1 MPVGVMIYDMPVLGI
16 RTPVRSIE
24 MKLSRTWLVCT
35 LAALLPLTASA
46 AADYYLR
53 IEGGKGESRVVHC
66 TEGSCLVGLAPGS
79 YTVSMCDAQGKVV
92 PVNAHLEY
100 TVVTARESSSGMATG
115 KRMHKPLTLTM
126 ELGRSAAPAGAAPS
140 NSIAID
146 EPGVQVV
153 IGVDA
158 PSVDAAVARIGKSR
172 SNIQNN

>member
-1 MPVGVMIYDMPVLGI
+1 MN
-16 RTPVRSIE
+16 
-24 MKLSRTWLVCT
+24 LSQKWLVCT
-35 LAALLPLTASA
+35 ATMLLPLTASA

-53 IEGGKGESRVVHC
+53 IDDVKGKSSVVHC
-66 TEGSCLVGLAPGS
+66 TDGSCLVDGLAPGS
-79 YTVSMCDAQGKVV
+79 YKVSMCDAQGKAI
-92 PVNAHLEY
+92 PANAQLQY
-100 TVVTARESSSGMATG
+100 TVVTARERSSGLATG

-126 ELGRSAAPAGAAPS
+126 ELGRSAAPAGGTAPP

-158 PSVDAAVARIGKSR
+158 ASVDNAVAKIGKSR